1 MARSLS
7 PRQPRHIGSD
17 RIVGCYWSSSDGR
30 LRNKSLLSHK
40 MAVSRLALGRKRR
53 KMAAGS
59 LAGKMAGMMAGK
71 MVGKMGMRGTV
82 IV

>member
-1 MARSLS
+1 
-7 PRQPRHIGSD
+7 
-17 RIVGCYWSSSDGR
+17 
-30 LRNKSLLSHK
+30 

-59 LAGKMAGMMAGK
+59 LAGKMAGK

-82 IV
+82 RSCDVAGRYYDGKID